1 MIDAYAREL
10 RNIRITLI
18 VFIIITIMVFG
29 GSNNLTLDY
38 PDDDG
43 AGMNVYPQFKYSNM
57 VDLGNG
63 HFGVLSGRTEL
74 SEEETFKIYYYDI
87 EKDELVL
94 KKDTVLSDLE

>member
-18 VFIIITIMVFG
+18 VFIIITIVVSG
-29 GSNNLTLDY
+29 DSNNLTLDY

-43 AGMNVYPQFKYSNM
+43 SGMNVYPQFKYSNM

>member
-1 MIDAYAREL
+1 MNDAYAREL

-18 VFIIITIMVFG
+18 ILTVIVAIVSG
-29 GSNNLTLDY
+29 GSSNVTLDY

-43 AGMNVYPQFKYSNM
+43 SGMDVYPQFKYSNM

-63 HFGVLSGRTEL
+63 HFGVLSGRSEL

-87 EKDELVL
+87 DKDELVF
-94 KKDTVLSDLE
+94 KKDMVLSDLE